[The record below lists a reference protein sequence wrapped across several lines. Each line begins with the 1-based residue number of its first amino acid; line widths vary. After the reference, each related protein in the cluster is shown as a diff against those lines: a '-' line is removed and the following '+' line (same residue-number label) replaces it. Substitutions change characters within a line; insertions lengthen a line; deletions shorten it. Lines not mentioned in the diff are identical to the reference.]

1 VDDKVMEML
10 AKILENQNSMELRL
24 SERIDKL
31 DLKISTVDE
40 GLRSEIRAFAD
51 ELKTQ
56 REQNSRE
63 HSELQKQMDENFS
76 LLKTAVANLS
86 EETAHIRR
94 VK

>member
-1 VDDKVMEML
+1 MEML